1 MNGPTKHRE
10 WYKPLES
17 PPQYPL
23 ELRAKSKYSSLAI
36 VLWSEDGTSCWT
48 IAWWTKGCEGYELSF
63 VGDRPL
69 DKRVKWKAFKRC
81 VKQGQKIADE
91 MFNNGV
97 GNE

>member
-1 MNGPTKHRE
+1 MNGPTKNRE
-10 WYKPLES
+10 YYKPLES

-36 VLWSEDGTSCWT
+36 VLWSEDGTCCWT
-48 IAWWTKGCEGYELSF
+48 IAWWTRGKEGYELSF

-91 MFNNGV
+91 MFRK
-97 GNE
+97 EREHE

>member
-1 MNGPTKHRE
+1 MTGPTKHRE
-10 WYKPLES
+10 YYKPLES

-23 ELRAKSKYSSLAI
+23 ELRQSTDGSRLCI
-36 VLWSEDGTSCWT
+36 ILWSEDGSGCFS
-48 IAWWTKGCEGYELSF
+48 IAWWQRDNEGYELSF

-91 MFNNGV
+91 MFRK
-97 GNE
+97 EREHE